1 LQLPILNRN
10 KEPDSNDLNRL
21 RIEYSQRDQ
30 YLSGRVKY
38 SPFDHAHLFNLQSR
52 QKNMLSLLRK
62 TGFTSLE
69 GLNILDLGCGYGE
82 TILTFLNSG
91 ASPESL
97 YGCDLIY
104 YRLTDSTIKTLNFPL
119 ANADG
124 QNLPFPDGSFDL
136 VFQGTVF
143 TSILDP
149 KVRSRIANEMIRV
162 RKKEGIIIW
171 YDFWLNPANKQVR
184 GIRPREIKQLFPG
197 CRFSF
202 RRITLAP
209 PITRRLVKIS
219 WSACTILESL
229 KIFNSHYLGVIF
241 NQ

>member
-1 LQLPILNRN
+1 MEASLPNRN
-10 KEPDSNDLNRL
+10 SRSSDLERL
-21 RIEYSQRDQ
+21 QSEYSRRDQ
-30 YLSGRVKY
+30 DHSSRVKY
-38 SPFDHAHLFNLQSR
+38 SPFDPAHLFNLQSR
-52 QKNMLSLLRK
+52 QRNILSLLRK
-62 TGFTSLE
+62 TGVTSLH
-69 GLNILDLGCGYGE
+69 GLNILDLGCGYGD

-104 YRLTDSTIKTLNFPL
+104 YRLANSMIKSLKFPL
-119 ANADG
+119 TNADG
-124 QNLPFPDGSFDL
+124 QNLPFLDGSFDL

-143 TSILDP
+143 SSILDP
-149 KVRSRIANEMIRV
+149 EIKSGIANEMLRV
-162 RKKEGIIIW
+162 RKKEGHIVW
-171 YDFWLNPANKQVR
+171 YDFWLNPTNKQTR
-184 GIRPREIKQLFPG
+184 GIRPGEIKQLFPG

-209 PITRRLVKIS
+209 SITRRLVKIS